1 MTRDEIRVAKARS
14 RSVGFER
21 LRAPLGERRAEV
33 LGDLIEAVVAVFATG
48 TGKPCMSSTSIS
60 EPSLSGIGFD
70 QIMIP
75 LVVEGVGVFEASAEV
90 VVV

>member
-1 MTRDEIRVAKARS
+1 M
-14 RSVGFER
+14 GFER

-33 LGDLIEAVVAVFATG
+33 LGDLIEAVVVAFATG

-60 EPSLSGIGFD
+60 EPSLSGIGLD

-75 LVVEGVGVFEASAEV
+75 LVVDGLGVFDASADVDV
-90 VVV
+90 V